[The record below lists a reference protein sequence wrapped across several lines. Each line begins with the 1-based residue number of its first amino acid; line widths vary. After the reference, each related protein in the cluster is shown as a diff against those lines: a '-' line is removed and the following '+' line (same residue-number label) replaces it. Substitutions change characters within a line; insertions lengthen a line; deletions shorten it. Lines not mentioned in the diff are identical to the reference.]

1 MSGPSSDPPNQRPRE
16 VVHCAKCD
24 AENLAGAT
32 RCHECGGH
40 LYLGCPACGA
50 GNPRSLKT
58 CTQCGAR
65 LGRSWFSRTKAKV
78 FRRLNVVEAI
88 AAFVV
93 IGGMIWL
100 ALWLMHTA
108 GGSGPKRESPEPAQ
122 EQHPAKEQPKPD
134 EDPESK

>member
-78 FRRLNVVEAI
+78 FRRLNVVEAL

-93 IGGMIWL
+93 IGVALGLAFRLSGVYWAIQV
-100 ALWLMHTA
+100 ALWVLLGI
-108 GGSGPKRESPEPAQ
+108 GGLVVSALAS
-122 EQHPAKEQPKPD
+122 
-134 EDPESK
+134 